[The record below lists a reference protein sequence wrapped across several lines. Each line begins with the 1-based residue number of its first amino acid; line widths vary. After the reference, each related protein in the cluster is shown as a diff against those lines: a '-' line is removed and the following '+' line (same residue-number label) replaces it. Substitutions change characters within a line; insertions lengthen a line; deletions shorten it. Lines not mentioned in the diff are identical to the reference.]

1 DPSQGSFGIV
11 GMYIDQL
18 SIDRMREWEE
28 LYGGQDLGM
37 EMVEGRDFERRG
49 GRLYFY
55 RPCDP
60 MELFLEKWAPQQ
72 KHDLSISGGSEN
84 TNYYVGLGYL
94 GQEGVLKANPDQYDR
109 YNLNLSI
116 NTTIINWWDTR
127 ASVLHSNTLRTEP
140 FIFST
145 ATYDPWYY
153 VTRWPATYPYG
164 TFEDYP
170 FRNHISEV
178 EQAKMN
184 ENTNSL
190 SRINLGTTIRPLEGL
205 SINMD
210 YTHDRVEEHEHQSG
224 GVLSAYNFWSTGPN
238 LSYGPYSS
246 AAYNRVQYNSSWSRR
261 NTVKAF
267 AIYDKVFGDHEFKL
281 TAGG

>member
-1 DPSQGSFGIV
+1 
-11 GMYIDQL
+11 MY
-18 SIDRMREWEE
+18 
-28 LYGGQDLGM
+28 
-37 EMVEGRDFERRG
+37 
-49 GRLYFY
+49 
-55 RPCDP
+55 
-60 MELFLEKWAPQQ
+60 K
-72 KHDLSISGGSEN
+72 
-84 TNYYVGLGYL
+84 
-94 GQEGVLKANPDQYDR
+94 
-109 YNLNLSI
+109 LNLSI
-116 NTTIINWWDTR
+116 YTTIINRWDTR

-164 TFEDYP
+164 TFGDYP

-190 SRINLGTTIRPLEGL
+190 SRINLGTTIIHLEGL

-210 YTHDRVEEHEHQSG
+210 DTHDSVEEHERHTH
-224 GVLSAYNFWSTGPN
+224 GVLSAYKFWSTGPDV
-238 LSYGPYSS
+238 SDRPHSS
-246 AAYNRVQYNSSWSRR
+246 AASNSVQYNSSWSRR

-267 AIYDKVFGDHEFKL
+267 AIYDKVCGDHEFEL